1 MEEPGKGDEA
11 HGELGRAM
19 GRAERATKGW
29 GRIGRVVEVRKSCRE
44 PGTVVKGQG
53 GIERTRK
60 GSRG

>member
-44 PGTVVKGQG
+44 TGSVVYGQG
-53 GIERTRK
+53 GL
-60 GSRG
+60 